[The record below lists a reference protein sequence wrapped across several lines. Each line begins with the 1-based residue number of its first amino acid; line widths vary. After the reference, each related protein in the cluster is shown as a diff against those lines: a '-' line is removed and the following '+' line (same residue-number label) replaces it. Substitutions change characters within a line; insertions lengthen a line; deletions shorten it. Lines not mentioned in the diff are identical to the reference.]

1 MPISI
6 GNIAKSRA
14 SVTRHFEEGSLTI
27 EYDPNMVTEDLYAN
41 LQSFSRMSED
51 TIAMNFRDFNEVL
64 LRLIKSWDLL
74 GDDGVT
80 MVPLTQERLSK
91 LPIPI
96 RYTALDM
103 VMGDFRPEQIAP
115 QTKS

>member
-14 SVTRHFEEGSLTI
+14 TVTRHFDEGSLTI
-27 EYDPNMVTEDLYAN
+27 EYDPNMITEDWFAR
-41 LQSFSRMSED
+41 LQSFSTMTEA
-51 TIAMNFRDFNEVL
+51 TIAENFRSFNETL
-64 LRLIKSWDLL
+64 LTLIKSWDLME
-74 GDDGVT
+74 DDGKTV
-80 MVPLTQERLSK
+80 VPLTQERLSN

-96 RYTALDM
+96 RYIALDM
-103 VMGDFRPEQIAP
+103 ITGDFRPEQIAP

>member
-27 EYDPNMVTEDLYAN
+27 TYDPNMVTEDLYAS
-41 LQSFSRMSED
+41 LQSFSKMSEA
-51 TIAMNFRDFNEVL
+51 TIAENFRAFNETL
-64 LRLIKSWDLL
+64 LTLIKSWDLL
-74 GDDGVT
+74 ENDGQT
-80 MVPLTQERLSK
+80 MVPLTQERLSR

-96 RYTALDM
+96 RYMALDM
-103 VMGDFRPEQIAP
+103 IMGDFRPEQIAP
-115 QTKS
+115 QMTS